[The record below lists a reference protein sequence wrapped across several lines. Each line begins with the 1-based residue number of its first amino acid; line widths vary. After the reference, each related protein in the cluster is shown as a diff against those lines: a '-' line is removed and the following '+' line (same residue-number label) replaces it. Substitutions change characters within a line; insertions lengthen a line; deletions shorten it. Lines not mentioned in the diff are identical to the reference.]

1 MSLFLIVHMIS
12 IYVLFGIPIAIM
24 FARSGAS
31 WAFSLFVLLPIIG
44 LPIALLLLANRPWRR
59 EVA

>member
-1 MSLFLIVHMIS
+1 MSVFLIVHMVGT
-12 IYVLFGIPIAIM
+12 YVLFGIPIAIM

-31 WAFSLFVLLPIIG
+31 WAFSLFVLIPIIG

-59 EVA
+59 APA